1 MTETIAR
8 LHIVLADTDPLIWRR
23 VDVPVDASLKMLHD
37 VIQGAMGWL
46 DYHLCE
52 FEADDKRY
60 GLPDPDWDDGTQFA
74 AKNIKLKT
82 LLDRGVRQLLYT
94 YDMGDNWEHV
104 VTVEAVETGQPATKY
119 PRYVDGERRAP
130 PEDVGGT
137 PGFEAFLDAIAK
149 PRSRDHKE
157 AVEWHR
163 GCYGEDFDP
172 ERINELAAKLRI
184 GGIAKRRAAGKAAF
198 AKTQST

>member
-1 MTETIAR
+1 
-8 LHIVLADTDPLIWRR
+8 
-23 VDVPVDASLKMLHD
+23 
-37 VIQGAMGWL
+37 
-46 DYHLCE
+46 
-52 FEADDKRY
+52 
-60 GLPDPDWDDGTQFA
+60 
-74 AKNIKLKT
+74 
-82 LLDRGVRQLLYT
+82 
-94 YDMGDNWEHV
+94 MGDNWEHV

-198 AKTQST
+198 AKTQYT